1 MTIDA
6 LLREASKL
14 TPAERG
20 ELLDALI
27 VLDAAEGRDEELTP
41 AQQEDLDRRI
51 EEYRAGKARMIPGD
65 EAIAMLRKRP

>member
-20 ELLDALI
+20 ELLDALLI
-27 VLDAAEGRDEELTP
+27 LDAPDGPGADLTP
-41 AQQEDLDRRI
+41 AQEQDLDRRI
-51 EEYRAGKARMIPGD
+51 EEYRAGKAKMIPGD
-65 EAIAMLRKRP
+65 EAIAMLRKRG